1 MIYVHVPYCRSF
13 CTYCD
18 FYSELSC
25 GNRNAFVDAACVEI
39 AARSDEIRAGIGGGW
54 KEIRGDRDAVGNNTL
69 YIGGGTPSVLSLDEL
84 KRIVSAC
91 RAAAFPGENGSG
103 RCRKPDTECR
113 VSGGGTGIVS
123 GQDPVAAP
131 GHNVGFDG
139 NSRFDEFTV
148 EVNPDDIVQKG
159 PSYAEGLL
167 RLGVDRISMGIQSL
181 DDRVLGWMNRR
192 HDYAAAR
199 KAYRILREAGF
210 RNISID
216 LIFGYDMRY
225 IPGFLE
231 TGDNHGE
238 GNVSSGTGKY
248 RKGWEDAAVEHWS
261 RTVEQALDIS
271 GDGSLPQHVSAYQL
285 SVEDG
290 SALAQSVEEG
300 KYTELPEDVCAEQYS
315 VLCRS
320 LKDAGY
326 HHYEISNFALP
337 GYEARHNS
345 AYWSHVPYAG
355 IGPGAH
361 SLVYR
366 PSFLT
371 DVRPA
376 QDLSDNQTSVPV
388 QIPGASYGHAEVRS
402 CSSSDGQAGG
412 RSCGLSYSQAEGR
425 SYGSSDSLH
434 TGMGCPPPGGE
445 ASGTD
450 RETCG
455 LMRRWNIPDVAAYL
469 QAAVSGDWDG
479 IRESEYLSREQY
491 VTEEIMLG
499 LRTDRGVPRRLLMS
513 ESSRERNTEKL
524 LRTGS
529 LVPVGGVVLKQAGSE
544 KESRLRIPEDHF
556 FVSDDIISDLL

>member
-25 GNRNAFVDAACVEI
+25 GNRNAFVGAACAEI
-39 AARSDEIRAGIGGGW
+39 AARSDEIRSGIGDGW

-91 RAAAFPGENGSG
+91 RAAAFPGENRSG
-103 RCRKPDTECR
+103 RCRKPDTEWLVDNGVTCI
-113 VSGGGTGIVS
+113 GS
-123 GQDPVAAP
+123 GQDPVTDP
-131 GHNVGFDG
+131 GHDAGIDG
-139 NSRFDEFTV
+139 NSRFDVFTV
-148 EVNPDDIVQKG
+148 EVNPDDIVRKG
-159 PSYAEGLL
+159 PSYVEGLL

-192 HDYAAAR
+192 HDAAAAR
-199 KAYRILREAGF
+199 KAYRILREAGAG
-210 RNISID
+210 NISID

-225 IPGFLE
+225 IPGFGGTE
-231 TGDNHGE
+231 VHGYRHA
-238 GNVSSGTGKY
+238 SGTGNV
-248 RKGWEDAAVEHWS
+248 RMDRQDAVEHWS
-261 RTVEQALDIS
+261 STVEQALDIS

-290 SALAQSVEEG
+290 SVLAQSIAKG
-300 KYTELPEDVCAEQYS
+300 KYAELPDDVCAEQYS
-315 VLCRS
+315 VLCRL

-326 HHYEISNFALP
+326 RHYEISNFALP
-337 GYEARHNS
+337 GYEAKHNS
-345 AYWSHVPYAG
+345 AYWRHVPYVG
-355 IGPGAH
+355 VGPGAH

-366 PSFLT
+366 PSFRT
-371 DVRPA
+371 DAGPVP
-376 QDLSDNQTSVPV
+376 DLSGNQTADPV
-388 QIPGASYGHAEVRS
+388 QIPGS
-402 CSSSDGQAGG
+402 
-412 RSCGLSYSQAEGR
+412 SYSQAEGR

-434 TGMGCPPPGGE
+434 TGMECPPPGGE

-469 QAAVSGDWDG
+469 QAAASGDWDG
-479 IRESEYLSREQY
+479 IREFEYLSREQY